1 MSTISIVSGNQVEV
15 KWFRAG
21 TSLRPE
27 KNVYAGI
34 YNAAYDIATSK
45 GQPVCFDSSIDH
57 FAMKNDCRL
66 HTFFKYE
73 KFCGVCFIVPSSVP
87 NNDVEVCRWL
97 YNTGEVRLESLPIE
111 AFRVVAAIYSET
123 QSKIT
128 FKNFIK
134 FVTERNGNGIHST
147 AEIEFAY
154 DGRIHQMA
162 QNSWSI
168 ASRNVDFEV
177 LKEELSDFLSKQFL
191 DQYEERKLEFLIAAR
206 KAASLHVFGKND
218 LASLIKSFKAVTGY
232 ED

>member
-1 MSTISIVSGNQVEV
+1 MSTISIETDGQVKV
-15 KWFRAG
+15 KWFRAE
-21 TSLRPE
+21 TTVRPE

-34 YNAAYDIATSK
+34 YNAACDIATDKS
-45 GQPVCFDSSIDH
+45 QPICFDSSIDR
-57 FAMKNDCRL
+57 FALKHNCRI
-66 HTFFKYE
+66 HSFSKYK
-73 KFCGVCFIVPSSVP
+73 KFLGVCFIVPNDVSHD
-87 NNDVEVCRWL
+87 DVEVCRWL

-111 AFRVVAAIYSET
+111 AFKVVAAIYNEA

-134 FVTERNGNGIHST
+134 FVTERSGNGIHST

-168 ASRNVDFEV
+168 ASRNADFKI
-177 LKEELSDFLSKQFL
+177 LKEELADFLTKQFL
-191 DQYEERKLEFLIAAR
+191 DQYEERKLEFLITAR

-218 LASLIKSFKAVTGY
+218 LTSLIKSFKAVTGY